1 MKDFKITKS
10 GDVIDKLFIYRD
22 KYHERG
28 KYLGFKNLHDHYSM
42 MLGILMIYSCGV
54 VIVLCS
60 TQDILVYHI
69 IR

>member
-28 KYLGFKNLHDHYSM
+28 KYLGFKNLHDHY
-42 MLGILMIYSCGV
+42 
-54 VIVLCS
+54 
-60 TQDILVYHI
+60 
-69 IR
+69 